1 MIISKTKNLSQGGKV
16 FSMKLVCLG
25 DSLTSGY
32 GVFKEDCWVS
42 LIRDLLKIE
51 VLNKGINGDTMPGML
66 SRSYRDVVKNHP
78 THVIILGGSNDFM
91 AGRRLKLVTDNLTEI
106 IKESLNEGIIPI
118 VGTEPIID
126 KTLAERKWDGTVD
139 YDKIN
144 ILLNHYRNWIL
155 DFCTKN
161 NIHYI
166 DFHHCFLEKSKISSN
181 NSLFIDGIHPT
192 KTGHK
197 LIAECIIKFFNET
210 PIK

>member
-1 MIISKTKNLSQGGKV
+1 
-16 FSMKLVCLG
+16 MKLICLG

-51 VLNKGINGDTMPGML
+51 VLNKGINGDTMPGMS
-66 SRSYRDVVKNHP
+66 SRSYRDVVNNHP

-161 NIHYI
+161 NIYYI
-166 DFHHCFLEKSKISSN
+166 DLYTCFLEQLKTTDNS
-181 NSLFIDGIHPT
+181 SLFIDGIHPT

-197 LIAECIIKFFNET
+197 LIAECILNFFRT
-210 PIK
+210 L